1 MKILHYK
8 REQVNLRPYPFYD
21 KLTDSDITFLETHLK
36 PVSVPK
42 DNILFFQ
49 GDVCDH
55 ILFLTKGKVRLY
67 IQSEDADEITL
78 YQLNEGEQCIVNTA
92 SILSQTEAIGSA
104 VTVTDIE
111 GYLLDVKSVKE
122 LAHTSDV
129 YQSFLFEI
137 YTLRMSALAKLI
149 NDIKFKKLDA
159 RILDW
164 LQNQTNKVVKITHE
178 DLANE
183 LGSSRVVISRVLK
196 ELEKSHKITL
206 TRGFIEL
213 LVEV

>member
-1 MKILHYK
+1 M
-8 REQVNLRPYPFYD
+8 NLSTYSFYD
-21 KLTDSDITFLETHLK
+21 KLADSDILFLKQHLK
-36 PVSVPK
+36 SVKISK

-49 GDVCDH
+49 GDVCEN

-67 IQSEDADEITL
+67 IQSDEADEITL

-92 SILSQTEAIGSA
+92 SILSQTDAIASA
-104 VTVTDIE
+104 ITLTDIE
-111 GYLLDVKSVKE
+111 GYLLDVTSVKE
-122 LAHTSDV
+122 LAHSSDA

-137 YTLRMSALAKLI
+137 YTLRMSSLAKLI

-164 LQNQTNKVVKITHE
+164 LQAQKNKVIKITHE
-178 DLANE
+178 DLAKE

-196 ELEKSHKITL
+196 ELEKSNKIVL
-206 TRGFIEL
+206 ARGFIEL
-213 LVEV
+213 L

>member
-1 MKILHYK
+1 MSLIQYS
-8 REQVNLRPYPFYD
+8 FYD
-21 KLTDSDITFLETHLK
+21 KLNDTSIKFLQKHLK
-36 PVSVPK
+36 SIKVPK

-49 GDVCDH
+49 GDICDN

-67 IQSEDADEITL
+67 IQSDNADEITL

-111 GYLLDVKSVKE
+111 GYLLDVESVKE
-122 LAHTSDV
+122 LAHSSDA

-149 NDIKFKKLDA
+149 NDIKFKKLDE

-164 LQNQTNKVVKITHE
+164 LKQQNNNTIHTTHE
-178 DLANE
+178 YIANE
-183 LGSSRVVISRVLK
+183 LGSSRVVVSRILK
-196 ELEKSHKITL
+196 ELEKSKKLIL
-206 TRGFIEL
+206 TRGTIEL
-213 LVEV
+213 I